1 MSHRRGRVQIVSVED
16 DSYNLQKN
24 MYLQPLATTST
35 SSSDFGPLDTST
47 TGMFKIIML
56 SFIERNL
63 C

>member
-1 MSHRRGRVQIVSVED
+1 MSVED